1 MALGFC
7 KEMTRNRVYIV
18 KSFAQI
24 TAYSYLLWGVIIKVN
39 RVAALPSYIYFKDN
53 KQ

>member
-7 KEMTRNRVYIV
+7 KKMTRNRVYIV

-24 TAYSYLLWGVIIKVN
+24 TAYSYLLWDVIIKVN
-39 RVAALPSYIYFKDN
+39 RVAALPSYIYFKD